1 MRTAIA
7 GFLGLTI
14 LFAGLACTRTARPAG
29 AGLAP
34 NDSEG
39 FSARLAAAAPAASAQ
54 EDRTAEALRHYVRGR
69 MLMVTKEHARAADE
83 LAQAVA
89 LVPDTHRIL
98 LYLGLARYDAG
109 DAAGA
114 VAALDQALRLKPDDP
129 ATLYFRGRIAA
140 AQREFQPSVEVFTHL
155 IRVAE
160 ESSPFRILG
169 LYYLARVQQELGN
182 ADGAVQNY
190 EALLESLREPQPFF
204 RTYTELFLLYRSR
217 VQLQE
222 TLGRLY
228 LASGSDEKAV
238 RIFEEALADRPD
250 HTETI
255 DLLCR
260 AYLNRKNV
268 EAARRWARKWIA
280 DRPDDAAAYQCL
292 AKIYEAEGNPGG
304 LIEELETARRTAPL
318 NAVLAFQLAAAYEGA
333 GRRNDAETLYRTL
346 ADPADPV
353 QAARAAAAL
362 KLADLC
368 LQDNRPVDALEVLAS
383 AMTARQ
389 TDSSI
394 LVRAAKVIDAL
405 TDPQRV
411 FEESQRLV
419 ADSNPNYGPFVLV
432 AMLAE
437 RLQRRDE
444 ALALYGKALARR
456 PAIPIA
462 ASRKADLL
470 IEAGRYQEA
479 LAVYQ
484 AAIKAGLNL
493 PIFHRRIGMLLE
505 HLGRLDEALAEY
517 RLVCRVAPDDKPARY
532 LLVGVLAR
540 LQRFDEAEKELKDL
554 LLLFPGDAQTYARL
568 AAVCLARGDLE
579 AAEKAADQARAADAE
594 AVTPDA
600 LLAEIRYRQKRFP
613 EAEQA
618 ARHVLG
624 SHPELGDVRILLA
637 YALAGQKRLKD
648 AAAEI
653 ELALAADPENVAWRY
668 LLAGLY
674 MEMGD
679 VPTAERQLQ
688 QILRNQPDY
697 APAKND
703 LGYLWADRGV
713 NLAQAEKIIREALQA
728 EPQSPAYLDSLG
740 WVMYKRGCFEDALK
754 ALQDATGRAPKG
766 VDAGAPDLDPTLW
779 DHLGDTYWRLSRR
792 DEAAK
797 AWQAAEKIIESR
809 GRDAKPGD
817 LQRVQSK
824 VRSARASR
832 TPQIA
837 PLAPPPTV
845 ADQSPSPDST
855 AKP

>member
-7 GFLGLTI
+7 GLLALAI
-14 LFAGLACTRTARPAG
+14 LFSGFACTGPARAPSRRAGTPAATPPAATAEA
-29 AGLAP
+29 
-34 NDSEG
+34 SE
-39 FSARLAAAAPAASAQ
+39 AAAPSP
-54 EDRTAEALRHYVRGR
+54 EENRTAEALRRFVRGR
-69 MLMVTKEHARAADE
+69 LLMAAKDHARAADE
-83 LAQAVA
+83 LARAVA
-89 LVPDTHRIL
+89 LAPDVYRLH

-114 VAALDQALRLKPDDP
+114 VAALDRALQLKPDDP
-129 ATLYFRGRIAA
+129 AALYFRGRIAA
-140 AQREFQPSVEVFTHL
+140 AQREVQSSIEFFTRL
-155 IRVAE
+155 IQVAE
-160 ESSPFRILG
+160 KPSPFYILG
-169 LYYLARVQQELGN
+169 LYYLARAHQELGD
-182 ADGAVQNY
+182 ADGAIQNY
-190 EALLESLREPQPFF
+190 ETLLENLREPQPFF
-204 RTYTELFLLYRSR
+204 RTYSELFVLYRSR

-238 RIFEEALADRPD
+238 RIFEEVLADRPD

-292 AKIYEAEGNPGG
+292 AKTYAAENNPNG
-304 LIEELETARRTAPL
+304 LIEALETARRTAPE
-318 NAVLAFQLAAAYEGA
+318 NAILAFQLAAAYENA
-333 GRRNDAETLYRTL
+333 GRRHDAEALYRTL
-346 ADPADPV
+346 ADPADPAP
-353 QAARAAAAL
+353 AARAAAAL
-362 KLADLC
+362 RLAELY
-368 LQDNRPVDALEVLAS
+368 LQDDRPVDALEVLGN
-383 AMTARQ
+383 AMAARQ
-389 TDSSI
+389 SESAI
-394 LVRAAKVIDAL
+394 LVRAAKVIDAV

-437 RLQRRDE
+437 RLERRQD
-444 ALALYGKALARR
+444 ALALYDKALARQ
-456 PAIPIA
+456 PAVPIA
-462 ASRKADLL
+462 TSRKADLL
-470 IEAGRYQEA
+470 IDAGRYDEA

-484 AAIKAGLNL
+484 AALKAGLDL
-493 PIFHRRIGMLLE
+493 PVFHRRMGMILE
-505 HLGRLDEALAEY
+505 HLGRLEEALAEY
-517 RLVCRVAPDDKPARY
+517 RLVRRVAPDDKPTRY
-532 LLVGVLAR
+532 LLAGVLAR
-540 LQRFDEAEKELKDL
+540 LGQLDEAEKELKDL
-554 LLLFPGDAQTYARL
+554 LLAFPGDPQAHARL
-568 AAVCLARGDLE
+568 AAVYLARGDLE
-579 AAEKAADQARAADAE
+579 AAEKAAAQARAADPDAI
-594 AVTPDA
+594 TPDI
-600 LLAEIRYRQKRFP
+600 LLAEIRYRQKRFQ

-618 ARHVLG
+618 ARRALDT
-624 SHPELGDVRILLA
+624 HPELGDVRVLLA
-637 YALAGQKRLKD
+637 YTLAGQKRLKD
-648 AAAEI
+648 AAGEV

-679 VPTAERQLQ
+679 APTAERHLQ
-688 QILRNQPDY
+688 QILHDKPDH

-713 NLAQAEKIIREALQA
+713 NLTQAETLIREALQA
-728 EPQSPAYLDSLG
+728 DPESPAYLDSLG

-754 ALQDATGRAPKG
+754 ALQDATGR
-766 VDAGAPDLDPTLW
+766 APDLDPTLW

-817 LQRVQSK
+817 LQRVQNK
-824 VRSARASR
+824 VRSARASQV
-832 TPQIA
+832 PGLA
-837 PLAPPPTV
+837 PLAAPPTV